1 MAARASYH
9 SPFKMSKKI
18 KQGNHARPSSS
29 AAASAARVAQVS
41 RVFVACVL
49 VAFMLG
55 AGGCRRVSEKLG
67 ISAVR
72 PRELRDVP
80 AARLAFRLE
89 TDRDEVVP
97 EPLKTDTPEELLAPV
112 KAQFETSRKDEAL
125 LRTVVSPDG
134 QRALALYDPGGGQP
148 ADNTFRIDLYGADG
162 MFVRNILPPNLEGI
176 TLSAVAWS
184 PDAQWIAFIGRERPN
199 ATPSPTPPDELPS
212 APPTFDPNA
221 SPVPTASV
229 APFIAPVPVF
239 KTDQI
244 YVADRNGENLRPLT
258 TRDGLIYLNLA
269 WSPDSRAL
277 AALACRQDELDARM
291 NEGREFAGRPRIIER
306 ADGKERLLDDQLMDA
321 PLVWSPDSAK
331 VATATETDV
340 AIYDAAGNAPTGARL
355 PLRDALLNAS
365 AAYDASKLKRAGGAA
380 TTTADGKANSSG
392 DPAAAASSSSGTPIS
407 FNPIIRLE
415 WLQPET
421 LLVRTGF
428 VRYYQ
433 NSPEPTR
440 GYLRWH
446 VLHLSP
452 QAVVLS

>member
-1 MAARASYH
+1 MRGALKSRAGAVVMCAL
-9 SPFKMSKKI
+9 FVC
-18 KQGNHARPSSS
+18 G
-29 AAASAARVAQVS
+29 AS
-41 RVFVACVL
+41 
-49 VAFMLG
+49 
-55 AGGCRRVSEKLG
+55 GCRSVGEKLG

-72 PRELRDVP
+72 PRALRDVP

-89 TDRDEVVP
+89 TDISEDVLP
-97 EPLKTDTPEELLAPV
+97 ENLKLDAPEELLASV
-112 KAQFETSRKDEAL
+112 KTQFETSRKDQAL

-134 QRALALYDPGGGQP
+134 RRALALYDPGGGQP
-148 ADNTFRIDLYGADG
+148 ADNTFSIDLYGADG
-162 MFVRNILPPNLEGI
+162 MFVRNILPQNLEGI

-184 PDAQWIAFIGRERPN
+184 PDAEWIAFIGRERPN
-199 ATPSPTPPDELPS
+199 ATPSPTPDDLPS
-212 APPTFDPNA
+212 LAPPVFDPNA
-221 SPVPTASV
+221 TPVPTPSI
-229 APFIAPVPVF
+229 APLIAPVPVF

-321 PLVWSPDSAK
+321 PPVWSPDAAK
-331 VATATETDV
+331 VATAFETDV
-340 AIYDAAGNAPTGARL
+340 AIYDALGASPTGARL
-355 PLRDALLNAS
+355 PLRDPLLSAS
-365 AAYDASKLKRAGGAA
+365 AAYDATKLKRANAA
-380 TTTADGKANSSG
+380 TAAADGKAG
-392 DPAAAASSSSGTPIS
+392 QTGETAAPSSSGSGMPIS

-433 NSPEPTR
+433 NSPEATR

>member
-1 MAARASYH
+1 
-9 SPFKMSKKI
+9 MSKKI
-18 KQGNHARPSSS
+18 KQGKRGHLSSS
-29 AAASAARVAQVS
+29 AGAGGALKS
-41 RVFVACVL
+41 RAGAVVVCALFAL
-49 VAFMLG
+49 MFG
-55 AGGCRRVSEKLG
+55 AGGCRQVGEKLG

-72 PRELRDVP
+72 PRALRDVP

-89 TDRDEVVP
+89 TDISEDVLP
-97 EPLKTDTPEELLAPV
+97 ENLKTDAPEELLATV
-112 KAQFETSRKDEAL
+112 KTQFETSRKDEAL

-148 ADNTFRIDLYGADG
+148 AENTFRIDLYGADG
-162 MFVRNILPPNLEGI
+162 MFVRNILPQNLEGI
-176 TLSAVAWS
+176 TLAAVAWS

-199 ATPSPTPPDELPS
+199 ATPTPTPPDDAAAV
-212 APPTFDPNA
+212 APPVFDPNA
-221 SPVPTASV
+221 PPTPTASV
-229 APFIAPVPVF
+229 APLIAPVPVF

-244 YVADRNGENLRPLT
+244 YIGDRNGENLRPLT

-269 WSPDSRAL
+269 WSPDSHAL

-306 ADGKERLLDDQLMDA
+306 ADGTERLLDDQLMEA
-321 PLVWSPDSAK
+321 PPVWSPDSSK

-340 AIYDAAGNAPTGARL
+340 AIYDALGGSPTGARL
-355 PLRDALLNAS
+355 PLRDPLLDAS
-365 AAYDASKLKRAGGAA
+365 ATYDATKLKRASAPA
-380 TTTADGKANSSG
+380 ADGKAGQTG
-392 DPAAAASSSSGTPIS
+392 DAATQAASGGGTPIS
-407 FNPIIRLE
+407 FNPVIRLE

-433 NSPEPTR
+433 NNPEPTR

>member
-1 MAARASYH
+1 
-9 SPFKMSKKI
+9 MSKKI
-18 KQGNHARPSSS
+18 KQGNHGRLSALAMARG
-29 AAASAARVAQVS
+29 ARASRACAVAVCAL
-41 RVFVACVL
+41 FVCA
-49 VAFMLG
+49 LG
-55 AGGCRRVSEKLG
+55 ASGCRSVGEKLG

-72 PRELRDVP
+72 PRALRDVP
-80 AARLAFRLE
+80 SARLAFRLE
-89 TDRDEVVP
+89 PDISEDLLP
-97 EPLKTDTPEELLAPV
+97 ENLKLDTPEELLAAV
-112 KAQFETSRKDEAL
+112 KTQFETSRPEEAL
-125 LRTVVSPDG
+125 LRTVLSPDG

-148 ADNTFRIDLYGADG
+148 AENTFRIDLSGADG
-162 MFVRNILPPNLEGI
+162 MFVRNILPQNLEGI
-176 TLSAVAWS
+176 TLAAVAWS

-199 ATPSPTPPDELPS
+199 ASPAPTPDDLPAA
-212 APPTFDPNA
+212 APTVFDPGA
-221 SPVPTASV
+221 PATPTPSV
-229 APFIAPVPVF
+229 APLIAPVPVF

-269 WSPDSRAL
+269 WSPDSQAL

-291 NEGREFAGRPRIIER
+291 NEGKEFVGRPRIIER

-321 PLVWSPDSAK
+321 PPVWSPDSAK
-331 VATATETDV
+331 VATAFETDV
-340 AIYDAAGNAPTGARL
+340 AIYDVAGSSPTGARV
-355 PLRDALLNAS
+355 PLRDPLLSAS
-365 AAYDASKLKRAGGAA
+365 ATYDATKLKRASAPPP
-380 TTTADGKANSSG
+380 
-392 DPAAAASSSSGTPIS
+392 PAAAEGKAQAPGNAPAPGAAGSSTPIS

-433 NSPEPTR
+433 NSPDPVR
-440 GYLRWH
+440 SYLRWH

>member
-1 MAARASYH
+1 
-9 SPFKMSKKI
+9 MSKKY
-18 KQGNHARPSSS
+18 KQVNQGRLSSFGG
-29 AAASAARVAQVS
+29 VPLS
-41 RVFVACVL
+41 RAGVVVACALLAVVL
-49 VAFMLG
+49 G
-55 AGGCRRVSEKLG
+55 TGGCRSVGEKLG

-72 PRELRDVP
+72 PRALRDVP

-89 TDRDEVVP
+89 TDISEDVLP
-97 EPLKTDTPEELLAPV
+97 ENLKTDTPEELLAAV
-112 KAQFETSRKDEAL
+112 RTQFETSRKEEAL

-148 ADNTFRIDLYGADG
+148 AENTFRLDLYGADG
-162 MFVRNILPPNLEGI
+162 MFVRNILPQNLEGI
-176 TLSAVAWS
+176 TLAAVAWS

-199 ATPSPTPPDELPS
+199 ATPSPTPDDLPV
-212 APPTFDPNA
+212 APPVTDPNA
-221 SPVPTASV
+221 EPVPTPSV
-229 APFIAPVPVF
+229 APLIAPVPVF

-244 YVADRNGENLRPLT
+244 YVADRNGDNLRPLT

-269 WSPDSRAL
+269 WSPDSQAL

-291 NEGREFAGRPRIIER
+291 NENREFAGRPRIIER

-321 PLVWSPDSAK
+321 PPVWSPDSSK
-331 VATATETDV
+331 VATAAETDV
-340 AIYDAAGNAPTGARL
+340 AIYDATGGSPTGARL
-355 PLRDALLNAS
+355 SLREQLVSAS
-365 AAYDASKLKRAGGAA
+365 ATYDAAKLKRPANAPAADAATQPNGAA
-380 TTTADGKANSSG
+380 APATSG
-392 DPAAAASSSSGTPIS
+392 GGLPIS

-433 NSPEPTR
+433 NSPDPTR

-452 QAVVLS
+452 QAVVLG

>member
-1 MAARASYH
+1 
-9 SPFKMSKKI
+9 MSKKI
-18 KQGNHARPSSS
+18 KRENHVRLSSS
-29 AAASAARVAQVS
+29 AGAGGALKLRVVAA
-41 RVFVACVL
+41 VACALASIV
-49 VAFMLG
+49 FG
-55 AGGCRRVSEKLG
+55 AGGCRQVGEKLG

-72 PRELRDVP
+72 PRALRDVP

-89 TDRDEVVP
+89 TDINEDVLP
-97 EPLKTDTPEELLAPV
+97 EGLKTDAPEELLAAV
-112 KAQFETSRKDEAL
+112 KTQFETSRKDEAL

-148 ADNTFRIDLYGADG
+148 AENTFRIDLYGADG
-162 MFVRNILPPNLEGI
+162 MFVRNILPQNLEGI
-176 TLSAVAWS
+176 TLAAVAWS

-199 ATPSPTPPDELPS
+199 ATPTPAPLDELPV
-212 APPTFDPNA
+212 APPVFDPNA
-221 SPVPTASV
+221 PPAPTPSI
-229 APFIAPVPVF
+229 APLIAPVAVF

-244 YVADRNGENLRPLT
+244 YVADRNGDNLRPLT

-269 WSPDSRAL
+269 WSPDSHAL

-291 NEGREFAGRPRIIER
+291 NEGKEFAGRPRIIER
-306 ADGKERLLDDQLMDA
+306 ADGKERLLDDQLMEA
-321 PLVWSPDSAK
+321 PPVWSPDSAK

-340 AIYDAAGNAPTGARL
+340 AIYDALGGSPTGARL
-355 PLRDALLNAS
+355 PLRDPLLNAS
-365 AAYDASKLKRAGGAA
+365 AAYDATKLKRAP
-380 TTTADGKANSSG
+380 ADGKAAQP
-392 DPAAAASSSSGTPIS
+392 DETAKPAAPASGTPIS
-407 FNPIIRLE
+407 FNPVIRLE
-415 WLQPET
+415 WLQPEM

>member
-1 MAARASYH
+1 
-9 SPFKMSKKI
+9 MSKQI
-18 KQGNHARPSSS
+18 RQGNHARPSSS
-29 AAASAARVAQVS
+29 AAPVRGALKS
-41 RVFVACVL
+41 RAGKSRAGALIACAL
-49 VAFMLG
+49 VALVVG
-55 AGGCRRVSEKLG
+55 AGACQRVGEKLG

-72 PRELRDVP
+72 PRALRDVP

-89 TDRDEVVP
+89 TDRDEAVP
-97 EPLKTDTPEELLAPV
+97 ESLKADTPEELLAPV
-112 KAQFETSRKDEAL
+112 KTQFEASRKDEAL

-199 ATPSPTPPDELPS
+199 ATPTPTPPDDLPVA
-212 APPTFDPNA
+212 APTTFDPNA
-221 SPVPTASV
+221 PPVATPTV
-229 APFIAPVPVF
+229 APLIAPVAVF

-244 YVADRNGENLRPLT
+244 YLADRNGDNLRPLT

-291 NEGREFAGRPRIIER
+291 NEGKEFAGRPRIIER

-321 PLVWSPDSAK
+321 PPVWSPDSAK

-340 AIYDAAGNAPTGARL
+340 AIYDAAGGTPTGARL
-355 PLRDALLNAS
+355 PLRAPLLDAS
-365 AAYDASKLKRAGGAA
+365 AAYDTTKLKRSGAA
-380 TTTADGKANSSG
+380 TATATPP
-392 DPAAAASSSSGTPIS
+392 PAAASNGGGSTPIS
-407 FNPIIRLE
+407 FNPIFRLE

-452 QAVVLS
+452 QAVVFG

>member
-1 MAARASYH
+1 
-9 SPFKMSKKI
+9 MSKKI
-18 KQGNHARPSSS
+18 KQGNQGRLSSPVGARG
-29 AAASAARVAQVS
+29 ALKS
-41 RVFVACVL
+41 RACAVVVCAL
-49 VAFMLG
+49 LAVVCV
-55 AGGCRRVSEKLG
+55 AGGCRSVGEKLG
-67 ISAVR
+67 ISEVR
-72 PRELRDVP
+72 PRALRDVP
-80 AARLAFRLE
+80 AARLAYRLE
-89 TDRDEVVP
+89 TDVSEDLLP
-97 EPLKTDTPEELLAPV
+97 ENLKLDAPEDLLATV
-112 KAQFETSRKDEAL
+112 KTQFETSRTDQAL
-125 LRTVVSPDG
+125 LRTVLSPDG

-148 ADNTFRIDLYGADG
+148 ADNTFRIDLYGSDG
-162 MFVRNILPPNLEGI
+162 MFVRNILPQNLEGI

-199 ATPSPTPPDELPS
+199 ATPSPTPADDLPPA
-212 APPTFDPNA
+212 APPAFDPNA
-221 SPVPTASV
+221 SPVPTPSI
-229 APFIAPVPVF
+229 APLIAPVPVF

-244 YVADRNGENLRPLT
+244 YLADRNGENLRPLT

-306 ADGKERLLDDQLMDA
+306 ADGRERLLDDQLMEA
-321 PLVWSPDSAK
+321 PPVWSPDSAK
-331 VATATETDV
+331 VATAAETDV
-340 AIYDAAGNAPTGARL
+340 AIYDAIGGSPTGARL
-355 PLRDALLNAS
+355 SLREPLLNAS
-365 AAYDASKLKRAGGAA
+365 ASYDATKLKRAAPP
-380 TTTADGKANSSG
+380 DGKASESAATPA
-392 DPAAAASSSSGTPIS
+392 PAAPPGGTPIS
-407 FNPIIRLE
+407 FNPVIRLE

-446 VLHLSP
+446 VLQLSP

>member
-1 MAARASYH
+1 
-9 SPFKMSKKI
+9 MSKKI
-18 KQGNHARPSSS
+18 KQGNYGRLSSS
-29 AAASAARVAQVS
+29 AGARGVSKS
-41 RVFVACVL
+41 RVSAVVVCALL
-49 VAFMLG
+49 VVVSG
-55 AGGCRRVSEKLG
+55 AGGCRQVGEKLG

-72 PRELRDVP
+72 PRALRDVP
-80 AARLAFRLE
+80 ASRLAFRLE
-89 TDRDEVVP
+89 TDISEDVLP
-97 EPLKTDTPEELLAPV
+97 ENLKTDAPEELLATV
-112 KAQFETSRKDEAL
+112 KTQFETNRKDEAL

-134 QRALALYDPGGGQP
+134 QRALALYDPGGGLP
-148 ADNTFRIDLYGADG
+148 AENTFRIDLYGADG
-162 MFVRNILPPNLEGI
+162 MFVRNILPQNLEGI
-176 TLSAVAWS
+176 TLAAVAWS

-199 ATPSPTPPDELPS
+199 ATPSPTPPDELPV
-212 APPTFDPNA
+212 APPVFDPNA
-221 SPVPTASV
+221 TPAPTPSV
-229 APFIAPVPVF
+229 APIIAPVPVF

-244 YVADRNGENLRPLT
+244 YLADRNGENLRPLT

-269 WSPDSRAL
+269 WSPDSHAL

-321 PLVWSPDSAK
+321 PPVWSPDSAK

-340 AIYDAAGNAPTGARL
+340 AIYDALGGSPTGARL
-355 PLRDALLNAS
+355 PLREPLLNAS
-365 AAYDASKLKRAGGAA
+365 ATYDATKLKRATA
-380 TTTADGKANSSG
+380 TTAAATADGKANPSSAA
-392 DPAAAASSSSGTPIS
+392 DAPAASGSGTPIS
-407 FNPIIRLE
+407 FNPVIRLE

>member
-1 MAARASYH
+1 
-9 SPFKMSKKI
+9 MSKKI
-18 KQGNHARPSSS
+18 KQGNYGRLSSS
-29 AAASAARVAQVS
+29 AAVARCALKS
-41 RVFVACVL
+41 RAGAFVACALFV
-49 VAFMLG
+49 VVFG
-55 AGGCRRVSEKLG
+55 AGGCRQVGEKLG
-67 ISAVR
+67 FSAVR
-72 PRELRDVP
+72 PRTLRDVP

-89 TDRDEVVP
+89 TDISEDVLPENLKADE
-97 EPLKTDTPEELLAPV
+97 PEELLATV
-112 KAQFETSRKDEAL
+112 KTQFETSRKDQAL
-125 LRTVVSPDG
+125 LRTVLSPDG

-148 ADNTFRIDLYGADG
+148 SENTFRIDLYGSDG
-162 MFVRNILPPNLEGI
+162 MFVRNILPQNLEGI
-176 TLSAVAWS
+176 TLAAVAWS

-199 ATPSPTPPDELPS
+199 ATPSPTPDELPV
-212 APPTFDPNA
+212 APPVFDPNA

-229 APFIAPVPVF
+229 APLIAPVPVF

-244 YVADRNGENLRPLT
+244 YLADRNGENLRPLT

-269 WSPDSRAL
+269 WSPDSHAL

-291 NEGREFAGRPRIIER
+291 NEGKEFAGRPRIIER
-306 ADGKERLLDDQLMDA
+306 ADGRERLLDDQLMDA
-321 PLVWSPDSAK
+321 PPVWSPDSAK

-340 AIYDAAGNAPTGARL
+340 AIYDALGGSPTGARL
-355 PLRDALLNAS
+355 ALRDPLLNAS
-365 AAYDASKLKRAGGAA
+365 AAYDATKLKRADAG
-380 TTTADGKANSSG
+380 GKANQSDAPAAPASSG
-392 DPAAAASSSSGTPIS
+392 SGTPIS
-407 FNPIIRLE
+407 FNPVVRLE